1 MNGLNTNR
9 EFISSALTDTLNK
22 MQIRLSQHVGDLADF
37 GFVSN
42 ENTYCVLS
50 IISLLNHA
58 IDNAI
63 LFDNAKWDNIIL
75 LYNKVSHV

>member
-1 MNGLNTNR
+1 MNGLDANR
-9 EFISSALTDTLNK
+9 EFISNTLTDTLNK

-58 IDNAI
+58 MDNTI
-63 LFDNAKWDNIIL
+63 LFDNAQWDNIIF

>member
-1 MNGLNTNR
+1 MNGLDANR
-9 EFISSALTDTLNK
+9 EFISNTLTDTLNK
-22 MQIRLSQHVGDLADF
+22 MQIRLSQRAGDLADF

-42 ENTYCVLS
+42 ENNYYVLS

-58 IDNAI
+58 MDNAI
-63 LFDNAKWDNIIL
+63 LFDNAQWNNIIL

>member
-1 MNGLNTNR
+1 MNEINTNK
-9 EFISSALTDTLNK
+9 EFISNTLTDTLNE
-22 MQIRLSQHVGDLADF
+22 MQIRTSQRVGNLADF
-37 GFVSN
+37 GFISN

-58 IDNAI
+58 MDNAI
-63 LFDNAKWDNIIL
+63 LFDNAQWNNIIL

>member
-1 MNGLNTNR
+1 MNGLDANR
-9 EFISSALTDTLNK
+9 EFISNTLTDTLNK
-22 MQIRLSQHVGDLADF
+22 MQIRLSQRVGNLANF
-37 GFVSN
+37 GVVSN

-58 IDNAI
+58 MDNAI
-63 LFDNAKWDNIIL
+63 LFDNAQWDNIVL

>member
-1 MNGLNTNR
+1 MNGLNANK
-9 EFISSALTDTLNK
+9 EFISNTLIDTLNK
-22 MQIRLSQHVGDLADF
+22 MQINMSQRVSNLANF

-58 IDNAI
+58 MDNVI
-63 LFDNAKWDNIIL
+63 LFDNTQWDNIIF
-75 LYNKVSHV
+75 LYNKISHV